1 MAKQQKELVGMER
14 KVIKAVENAADDYV
28 DVRDKRMALTT
39 KEVERRAILIQAMQD
54 AGVTSYR
61 YDDRVITLESK
72 SKVKVKTDKDGD
84 EGEDDDEGD

>member
-1 MAKQQKELVGMER
+1 MAKQQELKGVER

-39 KEVERRAILIQAMQD
+39 KEVDARAVLIAAMQD

-61 YDDRVITLESK
+61 YDDRIITLDSK
-72 SKVKVKTDKDGD
+72 TKVSVKADRDGD
-84 EGEDDDEGD
+84 AEEDDADD